1 MSSIE
6 LPSNKKFGF
15 FFTFIFAVIGV
26 YFYYSEL
33 LLWSYAFII
42 TSFIF
47 LLISLIR
54 SNILLPLNRLWM
66 RIGILIGNVVSP
78 IVLGVIFF
86 GLFTSSAIFMR
97 LIGRDELRLKFV
109 KRKSYWISR
118 KESTNS
124 QSFENQF

>member
-15 FFTFIFAVIGV
+15 FFTFIFAVIAS
-26 YFYYSEL
+26 YFYYSGL
-33 LLWSYAFII
+33 LSWSYAFII